1 MYDSFGSNCLTHPPS
16 LHLNNCC
23 LFPRIRWSS
32 HYFQENSLTFWPNP
46 PCSCKHSFFQVPVAI
61 WGNNLAIRLLLCQ
74 TFSSMEAEALFV
86 PFNCVSTQ
94 HCLAQG
100 LACGHVE
107 ECVEGAKEI
116 TLTCL
121 YYLQLQQ
128 NSGTPETKVDKLG

>member
-1 MYDSFGSNCLTHPPS
+1 
-16 LHLNNCC
+16 
-23 LFPRIRWSS
+23 
-32 HYFQENSLTFWPNP
+32 
-46 PCSCKHSFFQVPVAI
+46 
-61 WGNNLAIRLLLCQ
+61 
-74 TFSSMEAEALFV
+74 MEAEALFV

-116 TLTCL
+116 ILTCL